1 VPKTKSKSKAVDQLT
16 LTYVELDTVA
26 MWDRNKKKHDIDLII
41 KSLIRHGFKDPV
53 KYEPALNKGAGGI
66 VEGNGRIEALQT
78 MKNQSP
84 KKPPRGIYAEGK
96 EWMVPVL
103 FGVDAKSQS
112 AAESYG
118 YDHNN
123 LTLGGS
129 EIGLDGVMSM
139 WEDDAVGDLFGLQ
152 AEGETPVSIGAD
164 GMDALLEVDKETL
177 TEHEEQLA
185 GKEMMRILI
194 SVPASIVI
202 DVKKHVEA
210 IEKIPGVEVDYS
222 GNN

>member
-1 VPKTKSKSKAVDQLT
+1 MPKKKGTGSADTLT
-16 LTYVELDTVA
+16 LKYVELSTVA
-26 MWDRNKKKHDIDLII
+26 KWDRTKKKHDIDLII
-41 KSLIRHGFKDPV
+41 KSLIKHGFKDPC
-53 KYEPALNKGAGGI
+53 KYEPALNIGAGGI

-84 KKPPRGIYAEGK
+84 KKPPRGIYAEGN

-139 WEDDAVGDLFGLQ
+139 WEDEAVGDLFGLQ

-164 GMDALLEVDKETL
+164 GMDALLEVDEEKL
-177 TEHEEQLA
+177 TEHDETIRE
-185 GKEMMRILI
+185 KEMLRVLI

-202 DVKKHVEA
+202 DVKKHIEE

-222 GNN
+222 GN